1 MKVSSG
7 VDDSSFLPFTF
18 GSFTPAKSRNCD
30 IEKDLIASLFA
41 AFLPNPAP
49 GETDISSRSVS
60 NRTRHSTIITRSSST
75 LLT

>member
-1 MKVSSG
+1 MGVSSS
-7 VDDSSFLPFTF
+7 VDTSSFLHFTF
-18 GSFTPAKSRNCD
+18 GSLTPAKSRNCD
-30 IEKDLIASLFA
+30 IEKDFMASLLA

-60 NRTRHSTIITRSSST
+60 NLTRHSTMRTRSSST